1 MMEILFPIG
10 GGRRQTPKSSCPC
23 HTSLNSSQERTL
35 LQLQQERERA
45 AVAAN
50 AAEKSAEAAQQ
61 KLHDLREEQ
70 RRTEGQVQEAAASLD
85 RLKLQC
91 AQVHSGCSHMPV
103 SV

>member
-1 MMEILFPIG
+1 VEEE
-10 GGRRQTPKSSCPC
+10 GRLPQSSCPC

-35 LQLQQERERA
+35 LQLHQERERA
-45 AVAAN
+45 AVAAS

-61 KLHDLREEQ
+61 KLHDLHEEQ

-91 AQVHSGCSHMPV
+91 AQVHTGCSHMPG